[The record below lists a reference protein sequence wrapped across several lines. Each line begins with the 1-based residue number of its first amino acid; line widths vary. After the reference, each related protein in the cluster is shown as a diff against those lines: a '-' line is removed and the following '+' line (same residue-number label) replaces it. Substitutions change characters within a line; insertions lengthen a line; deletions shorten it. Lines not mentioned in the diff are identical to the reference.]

1 MIIEAVIGANYGDEG
16 KGLFTEYLCRNKPS
30 PIVVLSNGGCQ
41 RGHTVC
47 NSTIDVKHV
56 FHHFGSGTLLG
67 TPTVFSKT
75 FILNPIKYI
84 EERQE
89 LSLNCICPTVFR
101 VPGCILQL
109 PGDMFT
115 NQTLEKARGSR
126 KHGSCGWGIWETQ
139 VRNNEHFKLTFEDFS
154 AMEHEAKKKCI
165 LEAIEWQLCSRLD
178 DFKDK
183 IDYSILK
190 ILTSESFCKHFISDF
205 EEMEKSIVLLETDN
219 VLDVNWEKHGI
230 DVKTI
235 VVENGQGLL
244 LDKDYA
250 PKDDDG
256 LTTVHATPSKCGLA
270 GALEAVNGE
279 IGSTAVTA
287 NYITRT
293 YFTRH
298 GAGPF
303 PEMTEDMSFADST
316 NVCNEY
322 QDSIKFG
329 RMTDE
334 LAEKLDKRVK
344 TDSSSSCSDVDH
356 NVVVTHCNEV
366 EPCNSLKAI
375 ADFMSF
381 DNDSSKVKHIDL
393 TVS

>member
-47 NSTIDVKHV
+47 NSTIGVKHV

-75 FILNPIKYI
+75 FILNPMKYI
-84 EERQE
+84 EECQE
-89 LSLNCICPTVFR
+89 LSLNCIYPTVFR

-115 NQTLEKARGSR
+115 NQTLEKARGSK

-139 VRNNEHFKLTFEDFS
+139 VRNSEHFKLTFEDFS
-154 AMEHEAKKKCI
+154 AMEYETKKKCI
-165 LEAIEWQLCSRLD
+165 LEEIEWQLCSRLD

-190 ILTSESFCKHFISDF
+190 ILTSENFCKHFISDF
-205 EEMEKSIVLLETDN
+205 EEMERDIVLLETDN
-219 VLDVNWEKHGI
+219 VLNVNWGKHDI
-230 DVKTI
+230 DIETI

-250 PKDDDG
+250 PKDDNG

-279 IGSTAVTA
+279 TGSIAVTA

-303 PEMTEDMSFADST
+303 PELTEGMSFADST

-366 EPCNSLKAI
+366 EPCNHLKAI

-381 DNDSSKVKHIDL
+381 DNDSSKVKRIDL